1 MVQDDLEPVMYHR
14 YQQIHVPQAEKPHSK
29 CTTSGKTTAIDSPLL
44 FDKEYFYHSLD
55 VSVKNSANPL
65 IAVNTQ
71 IERDGGGS
79 RGRTLVVFR
88 EYGYSDCLYP
98 RIIKG

>member
-1 MVQDDLEPVMYHR
+1 MYFMVLMVHNWFKAILNQLCTIGTNKYMYHKWKNHR
-14 YQQIHVPQAEKPHSK
+14 AFSLE
-29 CTTSGKTTAIDSPLL
+29 
-44 FDKEYFYHSLD
+44 KEYFYHSLD

-65 IAVNTQ
+65 IAVNTK